1 MDSLVRIVSVKD
13 QPGFNTTTLQ
23 PQNTKV
29 VTYTVGDNGPFTL
42 YYPAGSYS
50 ADKVQFDIQAE
61 VDTLRSLGAIPAST
75 GY

>member
-1 MDSLVRIVSVKD
+1 MDSLVKIVSVKD

-23 PQNTKV
+23 PMNTKV

-42 YYPAGSYS
+42 YYPAGAYTQE
-50 ADKVQFDIQAE
+50 AVQADIQRE
-61 VDTLRSLGAIPAST
+61 VDTLRGIGAIPASA